1 MYQPSSSEPSLYV
14 ARASSP
20 VQFRALCDPMDC
32 STPGFTVH
40 HQLPELTQTHV
51 HQAGDAIQPSHPL
64 SPPIP
69 PTFNLSPELS
79 RKNPMIEPFQPLINE
94 EILLATS

>member
-1 MYQPSSSEPSLYV
+1 
-14 ARASSP
+14 
-20 VQFRALCDPMDC
+20 MDC

-40 HQLPELTQTHV
+40 HQLSEFTQTHV

-64 SPPIP
+64 SSPIP